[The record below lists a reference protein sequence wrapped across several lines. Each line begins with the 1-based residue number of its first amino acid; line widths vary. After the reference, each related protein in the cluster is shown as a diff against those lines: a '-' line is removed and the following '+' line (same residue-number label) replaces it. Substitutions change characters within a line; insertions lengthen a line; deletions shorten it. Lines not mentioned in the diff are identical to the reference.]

1 MHFRC
6 YTCSVAARE
15 MRRSPLTS
23 QSVVSRSTL
32 RAIEKE
38 RARIARE
45 LHDELGQTLTLLRI
59 NIDTLG
65 KHLARLPAGAEASAI
80 AGKLDDMRTLATQS
94 LDSLRHVLTGM
105 RPPLLEEFGL
115 DAAIQWQTED
125 FSHRAGIVCEIEAEP
140 VQPLPLEI
148 STNLFRIFQELLTNV
163 ARHSGASNVHV
174 RLAREDHSVVLA
186 VSDNGRGL
194 PTGTTPAPDHRGLRG
209 IRERASALGGSI
221 QITPNS
227 PRGVAIT
234 VSLPLGRRSRAF
246 LGHN

>member
-1 MHFRC
+1 
-6 YTCSVAARE
+6 

-45 LHDELGQTLTLLRI
+45 LHDELGQSLTLLRI
-59 NIDTLG
+59 NIDTLE
-65 KHLARLPAGAEASAI
+65 KHLARLPASAETSAL
-80 AGKLDDMRTLATQS
+80 AGKLDDMRALATQS
-94 LDSLRHVLTGM
+94 LESLRHVLTGM

-140 VQPLPLEI
+140 VQALPLEI

-194 PTGTTPAPDHRGLRG
+194 PTGTPAPDHCGLRG